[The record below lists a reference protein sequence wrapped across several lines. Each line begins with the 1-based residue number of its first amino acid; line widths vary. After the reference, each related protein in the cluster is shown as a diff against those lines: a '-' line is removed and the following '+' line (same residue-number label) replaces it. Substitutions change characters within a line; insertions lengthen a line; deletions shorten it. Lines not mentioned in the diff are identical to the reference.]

1 MRVLLF
7 IAFVGFSFLHGK
19 EAPLPDKRHILYLMS
34 VKEIDQALDEYLT
47 LYRSEKKHDFEVLE
61 QICMTLLEMGCKSP
75 NPEDQL
81 LTLFGISLSGSSNF
95 FLNFLDTAIKSPFP
109 EVQAAALQILGNLHE
124 DKSNELIS
132 TGLKSNFLQIRFET
146 LFYLIHRKSTN
157 SLGQVES
164 LLNLLPPA
172 AKPLFV
178 ELYAIHGS
186 FESIQILKQLIN
198 DQDLHVRITA
208 ILYSAL
214 YQRDDLLLTI
224 RSSLTHSD
232 PLIKEAA
239 SFALGYLKDLH
250 SVQSLKNIASSSNF
264 PETKLAALISL
275 YRMGH
280 TEAGAQISTLAKAGN
295 LFAITLLGE
304 ISGSDTLLQELTSHK
319 DSNISLNAVI
329 ALLAR
334 KNPAVLP
341 HLITL
346 LETDI
351 NSSGFT
357 PFSSPGHSLIAW
369 KKVSPGTLK
378 DKDQKNHLKAVSL
391 HFQEDLLAKSLELPG
406 KNFLELAKALMQSKQ
421 TKLLPLLI
429 RLLENEGSE
438 ETKALL
444 IEKAYAPLHP
454 LLRSYCKLAL
464 YRMHINDFYRTE
476 FLKWLAHQKNTKMIE
491 FRPMLEGDTSKKK
504 HQGNFTLSPE
514 EISGLFIESFD
525 ALASNH
531 DPDGIEFL
539 IESLREGHTKNR
551 YAFAGLLLK
560 SIH

>member
-1 MRVLLF
+1 MRALF
-7 IAFVGFSFLHGK
+7 FVTLIGFSFLVGK
-19 EAPLPDKRHILYLMS
+19 ESPTPDKRHILYLMS
-34 VKEIDQALDEYLT
+34 VKEVDQAIDEYLT

-61 QICMTLLEMGCKSP
+61 QICMALLEAGSKSP

-109 EVQAAALQILGNLHE
+109 EVQAAALQILNTVHE

-132 TGLKSNFLQIRFET
+132 IGLKSNFLQIRFET
-146 LFYLIHRKSTN
+146 LFYLIHRKTMN

-198 DQDLHVRITA
+198 DRDPHVRITA

-214 YQRDDLLLTI
+214 YQRDDLLQTI

-239 SFALGYLKDLH
+239 SFALGYLKDLN
-250 SVQSLKNIASSSNF
+250 SVESLKKIAASSNF

-280 TEAGAQISTLAKAGN
+280 SEATIDISRLAKEGN

-304 ISGSDTLLQELTSHK
+304 ISGSDTLLEELALSK

-329 ALLAR
+329 SLLAR
-334 KNPAVLP
+334 KNCAVLP

-346 LETDI
+346 LDTDI

-357 PFSSPGHSLIAW
+357 PFTSPGHALIAW

-391 HFQEDLLAKSLELPG
+391 HFQEDLLAKALELPG
-406 KNFLELAKALMQSKQ
+406 KSFLELAKSLMQSKQ

-444 IEKAYAPLHP
+444 IEKAYAPLNP

-491 FRPMLEGDTSKKK
+491 FRPMLEGDSSKQK
-504 HQGNFTLSPE
+504 HNGNFTLSPE
-514 EISGLFIESFD
+514 EISGLFVEAFD

-531 DPDGIEFL
+531 DLDGIEFL
-539 IESLREGHTKNR
+539 LESLRDGHTKNR

>member
-1 MRVLLF
+1 MRALFFISLIGFSLLF
-7 IAFVGFSFLHGK
+7 GK
-19 EAPLPDKRHILYLMS
+19 ENPMPDKRHILYLMS
-34 VKEIDQALDEYLT
+34 IKEVEQAIDEYLT
-47 LYRSEKKHDFEVLE
+47 LYRHEKKHDFEVLE
-61 QICMTLLEMGCKSP
+61 QMCLTLLEMGSASP

-81 LTLFGISLSGSSNF
+81 LTLFGISLSGSSNL
-95 FLNFLDTAIKSPFP
+95 FLSFLDTAIKSPFP
-109 EVQAAALQILGNLHE
+109 EVQAAALQILSSVHE

-132 TGLKSNFLQIRFET
+132 IGLKSNFLQIRFET
-146 LFYLIHRKSTN
+146 LFYLIHRKTVN

-198 DQDLHVRITA
+198 DKDPHVRITA

-214 YQRDDLLLTI
+214 YQRDDLLLNI

-239 SFALGYLKDLH
+239 SFALGYLKDLN
-250 SVQSLKNIASSSNF
+250 STQSLKKIASTSNF

-280 TEAGAQISTLAKAGN
+280 IEAGNAISTLAKEGN
-295 LFAITLLGE
+295 LFAIGLLGE
-304 ISGSDTLLQELTSHK
+304 ISGSDNLLEELITHK
-319 DSNISLNAVI
+319 DSNISLNAVV

-334 KNPAVLP
+334 KNPKVLP
-341 HLITL
+341 QLLTL
-346 LETDI
+346 LQTDVDVT
-351 NSSGFT
+351 GFT
-357 PFSSPGHSLIAW
+357 PFTSPGHSLIAW
-369 KKVSPGTLK
+369 QKVSTGAIK
-378 DKDQKNHLKAVSL
+378 DKDQKNHLKAASL

-406 KNFLELAKALMQSKQ
+406 KNFLELAKTLMQSKQ
-421 TKLLPLLI
+421 TKILPLLI

-444 IEKAYAPLHP
+444 IEKAYSPLHP

-491 FRPMLEGDTSKKK
+491 FRPMLEGDSSKQK
-504 HQGNFTLSPE
+504 HKQNFTLSPE

-539 IESLREGHTKNR
+539 LESLRDGHTKNR

>member
-1 MRVLLF
+1 MRALFFISILGFSLLF
-7 IAFVGFSFLHGK
+7 GK
-19 EAPLPDKRHILYLMS
+19 ENPMPDRRHVLYLMS
-34 VKEIDQALDEYLT
+34 IKEVEQAIDEYLT
-47 LYRSEKKHDFEVLE
+47 LYRHEKKHDFEVLE
-61 QICMTLLEMGCKSP
+61 QMCLTLLEIGSASP

-81 LTLFGISLSGSSNF
+81 LTLFGISLSGSSNL
-95 FLNFLDTAIKSPFP
+95 FLTFLDTAIKSPFP
-109 EVQAAALQILGNLHE
+109 EVQAAALQILANVHE

-132 TGLKSNFLQIRFET
+132 IGLKSDFLQIRFET
-146 LFYLIHRKSTN
+146 LYYLIHRKTMN

-198 DQDLHVRITA
+198 DKDPHVRITA

-214 YQRDDLLLTI
+214 YQRDDLLLNI

-239 SFALGYLKDLH
+239 SFALGYLKDLN
-250 SVQSLKNIASSSNF
+250 SAQSLKKIASTSNF

-280 TEAGAQISTLAKAGN
+280 TEAGNEISSLAKEGN
-295 LFAITLLGE
+295 LFAIGLLGE
-304 ISGSDTLLQELTSHK
+304 ISGSDSLLEELMLHK

-329 ALLAR
+329 SLLAR
-334 KNPAVLP
+334 KNPKVLP
-341 HLITL
+341 QLTSL
-346 LETDI
+346 LQTDI
-351 NSSGFT
+351 EVSGFT
-357 PFSSPGHSLIAW
+357 PFTSPGHSLIAW
-369 KKVSPGTLK
+369 KKASPGTLK
-378 DKDQKNHLKAVSL
+378 NTEQKNHLKAVSL
-391 HFQEDLLAKSLELPG
+391 HFQEDLLSKSLELTG
-406 KNFLELAKALMQSKQ
+406 KNFLELAKTLMESKQ

-429 RLLENEGSE
+429 RLLENEGSK
-438 ETKALL
+438 ETKDLL

-491 FRPMLEGDTSKKK
+491 FRPMLEGDSSKQK
-504 HQGNFTLSPE
+504 HKGNFTLSPE

-539 IESLREGHTKNR
+539 LESLRDGHTKNR